1 MKKIFLFFVTL
12 LTLSFPLAGLAH
24 ASSKEIHAPAQHA
37 LAPTNFLRVDDE
49 GLNLNLWFSEK
60 NNKINPLSEISENLS
75 NENPNKEDY
84 EDQSKKPVL
93 VFFYD
98 SNLTNVDAPG
108 DIYDGRYFISQNSDI
123 IFVTADINLNVSGL
137 TKLQT
142 QITSTPSF
150 AQKNDDNEI
159 ESAIKSLKW
168 IKENI
173 ENYGGDKNNVTL
185 CGENF
190 GATLVSILPVLK
202 EAKGLFQKAI
212 ISSHILNSSLFKET
226 KTIDALQNIY
236 DEYGKGTASD
246 IKIIVSSSSDD
257 VSRLLNLYHMHLA
270 KETDDETFTN
280 TVEKS
285 IQDIYGEEKNYLP
298 GDIAYNIEEFI
309 ATVKEE
315 TNFTTEE
322 ILMDV
327 YDKTFFK
334 LPAVKLAIEQS
345 KWNDVYFLNFE
356 NEITP
361 TRSNFS
367 YIMNS
372 KYLLKRE
379 KEIATK
385 SNIKVLD
392 KNNLLL
398 YKNLSTYYTNFVKTG
413 NPNKNYNEEEVN
425 IATASALVKTEEKKD
440 TWEKFT
446 HNGGEMLTVSE
457 KIYISNTPFSEN
469 SVKNTETL
477 LKYNISGPLTPNS
490 LGRYFEDQGN

>member
-1 MKKIFLFFVTL
+1 MKRIYLFFITL
-12 LTLSFPLAGLAH
+12 LTLSFLTTNPSLA
-24 ASSKEIHAPAQHA
+24 SNKETTNHLSPSQPAN
-37 LAPTNFLRVDDE
+37 LLTNHLKIDDA
-49 GLNLNLWFSEK
+49 GLNLNLWFLENT
-60 NNKINPLSEISENLS
+60 NNLPSENLS
-75 NENPNKEDY
+75 NENLNSKDY
-84 EDQSKKPVL
+84 KNQSKKPVL

-123 IFVTADINLNVSGL
+123 VFVTADINLNVSGL

-150 AQKNDDNEI
+150 AKKNDDNEI
-159 ESAIKSLKW
+159 EGAIKSLKW
-168 IKENI
+168 INENI
-173 ENYGGDKNNVTL
+173 ENYGGDKNNITL

-190 GATLVSILPVLK
+190 GATLVSVLPIVK

-212 ISSHILNSSLFKET
+212 ISSPILNSSLFEET
-226 KTIDALQNIY
+226 KTIDALQKLN
-236 DEYGKGTASD
+236 DEYKQGTAAD
-246 IKIIVSSSSDD
+246 IKLIVSVSSYD
-257 VSRLLNLYHMHLA
+257 VSRLLHLYQRLLA
-270 KETDDETFTN
+270 KEADDETFIN

-285 IQDIYGEEKNYLP
+285 IQDIYNEEKNLLP
-298 GDIAYNIEEFI
+298 EEIAYNIEEFI
-309 ATVKEE
+309 ATTKEE

-322 ILMDV
+322 ILMDI
-327 YDKTFFK
+327 YDKIFFK
-334 LPAVKLAIEQS
+334 LPAVKFATEQS

-356 NEITP
+356 NETTP
-361 TRSNFS
+361 VSSNFS

-372 KYLLKRE
+372 NYLLKRE
-379 KEIATK
+379 KEVATK

-392 KNNLLL
+392 KTNLLL

-413 NPNKNYNEEEVN
+413 NPNKNYDEEEVN
-425 IATASALVKTEEKKD
+425 TATASALVKTEEKKD

-477 LKYNISGPLTPNS
+477 LKYNISRPLTPNS
-490 LGRYFEDQGN
+490 LGRYFKDQGN